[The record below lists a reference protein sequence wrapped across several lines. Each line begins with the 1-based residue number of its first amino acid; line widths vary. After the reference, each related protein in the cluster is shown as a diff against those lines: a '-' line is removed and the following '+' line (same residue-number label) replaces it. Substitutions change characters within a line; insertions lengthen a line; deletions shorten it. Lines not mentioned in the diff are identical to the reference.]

1 MYPSKITNKIK
12 LISVLLA
19 LASLLV
25 TACYKPPTFPIEPQ
39 ITFEGYDITGVYV
52 PGAAGNLLVGF
63 TDGDGDLGK
72 TSNGDT
78 VNVKNVLI
86 KNLKYPFLVDS
97 LNLPLIPK
105 KGTAD
110 AISGRIEIKL
120 KSLIDES
127 DCLLLQKPTDT
138 LRYEIRIMDRA
149 GHISN
154 TITTSDVIVQ
164 CP

>member
-1 MYPSKITNKIK
+1 M
-12 LISVLLA
+12 LVLLVH
-19 LASLLV
+19 S
-25 TACYKPPTFPIEPQ
+25 CYKPPTFPIEPA
-39 ITFEGYDITGVYV
+39 ITFDGYDISGIYT
-52 PGAAGNLLVGF
+52 PGSIGNILLGF

-72 TSNGDT
+72 TSNDDT
-78 VNVKNVLI
+78 VNVKNVVI
-86 KNLKYPFLVDS
+86 KNLKYPFLIDS

-110 AISGRIEIKL
+110 AISGTIEIKL

-127 DCLLLQKPTDT
+127 DCLILKKPTDT
-138 LRYEIRIMDRA
+138 LSFEIRIIDRA

-154 TITTSDVIVQ
+154 TVTTSDVVVQ